1 MKTFQVGDRFAGI
14 GIFWHYGHSDIA
26 RNVQGPK
33 LMNFNNNFIQ
43 KFPWVLIHLVKKL
56 IPSNLPKLI
65 ERSLVAQLQISLS
78 IIVQYGFKVTL
89 FSYIFDSITRTI
101 YLHCDPYS
109 IFSFRKKKNIICTE
123 MKSKVYLMSG
133 ILTLQY
139 KKFCSSTFYR
149 NIWLLIS

>member
-1 MKTFQVGDRFAGI
+1 MNLIFCLLRTGFLQATQAVKIKFEIDKKSSSKMKVCSIVYVQWRS
-14 GIFWHYGHSDIA
+14 FW
-26 RNVQGPK
+26 
-33 LMNFNNNFIQ
+33 LMNFNNNCIQ

-101 YLHCDPYS
+101 YLHSDPYS
-109 IFSFRKKKNIICTE
+109 IIPFRKKI
-123 MKSKVYLMSG
+123 
-133 ILTLQY
+133 
-139 KKFCSSTFYR
+139 KKF
-149 NIWLLIS
+149 L